1 MHDLDPR
8 VHIDHVV
15 LRVSDVPRSV
25 RFYGDL
31 IGLEVLRDGADGAT
45 LAAPGGDHQL
55 IVLRPSVIA
64 GRAPREATGLFHI
77 ALRFPSRGALG
88 AVFSRLLDARYPLSG
103 ASDHAV
109 SEALYLDDPDG
120 NGVELYHDRPRE
132 TWPPGGPGERVGMV
146 TRPLDLNGVLDA
158 ADGSGAHDVE
168 VGHVHLQV
176 ADLPAALAF
185 WVDCLGF
192 DLMQRLGSEA
202 AFVSAGGYHHH
213 VGLNTWRSKGAP
225 PGAPELPGLDT
236 VAIGYPDRDSLGD
249 AMRRLDGAER
259 QPAGVRVVP
268 VLA

>member
-15 LRVSDVPRSV
+15 LRVSDVPRSL
-25 RFYGDL
+25 RFYGEFL
-31 IGLEVLRDGADGAT
+31 GLEVLRNGSDGAT

-55 IVLRPSVIA
+55 VVLRPSTMP
-64 GRAPREATGLFHI
+64 GRAPHEATGLFHV
-77 ALRFPSRGALG
+77 ALRWPTREGLG
-88 AVFSRLLDARYPLSG
+88 AVFSRLLQARYPLSG

-120 NGVELYHDRPRE
+120 NGVELYWDRPRE

-146 TRPLDLNGVLDA
+146 TRPLDLNAILDL
-158 ADGSGAHDVE
+158 ADGSGAEGVD

-176 ADLPAALAF
+176 ADLDAALGF
-185 WVDCLGF
+185 WVDALGF
-192 DLMQRLGSEA
+192 ELMQHFGSEA

-213 VGLNTWRSKGAP
+213 IGLNTWRSKGAP

-236 VAIGYPDRDSLGD
+236 VAIGYPDKDTLGD

-259 QPAGVRVVP
+259 QPAGVRVLP